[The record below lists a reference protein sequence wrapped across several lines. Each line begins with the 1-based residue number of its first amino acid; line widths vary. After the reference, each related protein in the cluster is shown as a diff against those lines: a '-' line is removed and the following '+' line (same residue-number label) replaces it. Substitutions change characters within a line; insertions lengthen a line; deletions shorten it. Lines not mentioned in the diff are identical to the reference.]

1 MATVQRTCTICG
13 ASFPNSAA
21 PVESC
26 PTCGAPT
33 SPVGAGDDLFS
44 PAPPK
49 KEPPPEPTNKER
61 ALAIA
66 KSSGFWGIIGLIV
79 GAIPM
84 SIVGAMFTSSNLD
97 VTSRIMV
104 SGGFGA
110 TIGAILGI
118 TWGAVHI
125 EELSTPKA
133 IGLGVIIG
141 IPLST
146 LYRFFLFPSHLM
158 PESEV
163 SDSIVMG
170 VFAGVIC
177 GAIVSWLNRE

>member
-1 MATVQRTCTICG
+1 
-13 ASFPNSAA
+13 
-21 PVESC
+21 
-26 PTCGAPT
+26 
-33 SPVGAGDDLFS
+33 LFS

-49 KEPPPEPTNKER
+49 KEKPPEPTTQER
-61 ALAIA
+61 ALAIV
-66 KSSGFWGIIGLIV
+66 KSSGSWGIIGLIV
-79 GAIPM
+79 GAIPLG
-84 SIVGAMFTSSNLD
+84 IVGAMFTGSTLD
-97 VTSRIMV
+97 TISRIIV
-104 SGGFGA
+104 GGGFGA

-125 EELSTPKA
+125 EELPTPKA
-133 IGLGVIIG
+133 IGLGIVIG